1 MSDLDRL
8 IDKINFARQQN
19 FISQEEAQ
27 DLKKLVRSLA
37 NNKGALSAEDKQKF
51 NKRLDAS
58 LNKKGAEAKKET
70 NLKPPEK
77 QKEKE
82 PTKTGKTPEK
92 EPTKEGGNDW
102 NKFIKGYNSLSEKN
116 DKDVIRKI
124 FGGNPESNL
133 AFWKTI
139 SENKKK
145 ALLNSV
151 KDGKISGAEKTQ
163 LEKLFKTTG
172 GGGGNNGG
180 GNNGGGGGGGNGGGG
195 GGGGTG
201 DGEPDGT
208 GDGEPDGTG
217 DGEPGG
223 DGEPEPEGPPI
234 VKGGNKKIQIPKRA
248 ENRANYTVP
257 KNSKERISMP
267 DIDKAIY
274 KQIQKITKS
283 LIASTKEFIE
293 GGINYDGIDFIAEN
307 EIYTEDGQSYFE
319 FTDFNAPG
327 NLNSGLANERLKDIA
342 DAINEVLDQGRRD
355 SQRYDYAKF
364 IDLFELRY
372 NDSGNP
378 YYKFSVEL
386 VGEISDDI
394 TVSLVEEENE

>member
-8 IDKINFARQQN
+8 MDKINFARQQN

-27 DLKKLVRSLA
+27 DLKKLLKSLA

-58 LNKKGAEAKKET
+58 LNKKGTEAKKET

-82 PTKTGKTPEK
+82 GD
-92 EPTKEGGNDW
+92 NDW
-102 NKFIKGYNSLSEKN
+102 NKFIKGYDSLSEKN

-124 FGGNPESNL
+124 FGGSPESNL

-139 SENKKK
+139 SQSKKNI
-145 ALLNSV
+145 LLNSV
-151 KDGKISGAEKTQ
+151 KDGKISGAEKNQ

-172 GGGGNNGG
+172 TGGGGNNNG
-180 GNNGGGGGGGNGGGG
+180 GNNGGGGTGGGGNGT
-195 GGGGTG
+195 GGGTG
-201 DGEPDGT
+201 GGEPEGENDGQPDGT
-208 GDGEPDGTG
+208 TDGD
-217 DGEPGG
+217 
-223 DGEPEPEGPPI
+223 PESEGPPI

-257 KNSKERISMP
+257 KNSKDRISMP

-274 KQIQKITKS
+274 KEIQKITKS
-283 LIASTKEFIE
+283 LISSTKEFIE

-355 SQRYDYAKF
+355 SEKYNYAKF

-372 NDSGNP
+372 NDSGTP

-394 TVSLVEEENE
+394 TVSLVEEENK